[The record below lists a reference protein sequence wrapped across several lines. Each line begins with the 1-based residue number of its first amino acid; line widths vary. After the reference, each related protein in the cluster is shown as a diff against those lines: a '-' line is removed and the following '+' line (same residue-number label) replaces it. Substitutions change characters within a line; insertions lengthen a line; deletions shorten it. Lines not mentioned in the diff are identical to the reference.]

1 MSKSEMLPVLYSF
14 RRCPY
19 AMRARIAIILSSAKC
34 ELREVSLKN
43 KPEEMLS
50 LSPKG
55 TVPVLVFDNNVLDE
69 SMDVINWAFAK
80 DSSKLLEYSRSES
93 KLSNYFIELFD
104 SKFKYHLDRYKY
116 ATRYKKTSDD
126 HQRECLKIL
135 LELDESIDA
144 DPWVFGSTISLLDI
158 SILPFI
164 RQCKIASPHWFLD
177 QDFKKVINLLDY
189 FESSA
194 LFHMTMEKFEEWNP
208 ANPQVVIF
216 PSESLSYRP
225 MES

>member
-1 MSKSEMLPVLYSF
+1 MSNTYTLPVLYSF

-19 AMRARIAIILSSAKC
+19 AMRARMAIILSSVEC
-34 ELREVSLKN
+34 ELREILLKN

-55 TVPVLVFDNNVLDE
+55 TVPVLTFGNKVLDE

-80 DSSKLLEYSRSES
+80 DSSKFLKYSSSES
-93 KLSNYFIELFD
+93 KLSNYFVGLFD
-104 SKFKYHLDRYKY
+104 AKFKYHLDRYKY
-116 ATRYKKTSDD
+116 ASRYERTSDD
-126 HQRECLKIL
+126 HQGECLKIL
-135 LELDESIDA
+135 LELNESIA
-144 DPWVFGSTISLLDI
+144 AGPWIFGATVSLLDI

-164 RQCKIASPHWFLD
+164 RQCKIANPHWFLE

-194 LFHMTMEKFEEWNP
+194 LFHSAMKKFDEWSP
-208 ANPQVVIF
+208 DNPQVVIF
-216 PSESLSYRP
+216 PSKSLS
-225 MES
+225 

>member
-1 MSKSEMLPVLYSF
+1 MSKSDILPVLYSF

-19 AMRARIAIILSSAKC
+19 AMRARMAIILSSTEC
-34 ELREVSLKN
+34 ELREILLKN
-43 KPEEMLS
+43 KPAGNVS
-50 LSPKG
+50 ISPKG
-55 TVPVLVFDNNVLDE
+55 TVPVLAFDNKVLDE

-80 DSSKLLEYSRSES
+80 DSSKFLKYSSSES
-93 KLSNYFIELFD
+93 KLSNYFVELFD

-116 ATRYKKTSDD
+116 ASRYERTSDD
-126 HQRECLKIL
+126 HQGECLKIL

-144 DPWVFGSTISLLDI
+144 DPWIFGATISLLDI

-164 RQCKIASPHWFLD
+164 RQCKIATPHWFLE

-194 LFHMTMEKFEEWNP
+194 LFHIAMKKFDEWNP
-208 ANPQVVIF
+208 ENPQIVIF
-216 PSESLSYRP
+216 PSESLS
-225 MES
+225 